1 MLAAVHCRGNGWA
14 VIVRPGGC
22 NLLLRKGVLVK
33 GSMTG
38 DCTDTEL
45 IAKAL
50 EGERNAFEM
59 LVRRYQAYV
68 FTLAMRFVRN
78 REDAEEVAQDSF
90 LKAFRNLAGFR
101 ERSRF
106 STWLYTIVYTTA
118 MTHLRKRRPELL
130 PLDAGQPEAGP
141 TVRPAEGA
149 ERLLER
155 KIGREY
161 IRKAIDKLLPDDAS
175 ILTLFY
181 LGEQS
186 LEEIGQVTG
195 IATATVK
202 VKLHRARQRFRVQL
216 EHILKHEARE
226 LL

>member
-1 MLAAVHCRGNGWA
+1 
-14 VIVRPGGC
+14 
-22 NLLLRKGVLVK
+22 
-33 GSMTG
+33 MTG
-38 DCTDTEL
+38 NCTDTEL

-50 EGERNAFEM
+50 DGERNAFET

-130 PLDAGQPEAGP
+130 SLDTDHRESGP
-141 TVRPAEGA
+141 VVHPAEGA
-149 ERLLER
+149 ERLLDR

-161 IRKAIDKLLPDDAS
+161 IRKATDRLLPDDAS

-186 LEEIGQVTG
+186 LEEIGQVMG
-195 IATATVK
+195 MAAATVK
-202 VKLHRARQRFRVQL
+202 VKLHRARQRFRGQL